1 MLFHNQQQ
9 YQPPTLLRSI
19 FLPEAAMHKSLP
31 YTRFI
36 LLICLLIAWT
46 QTVARAAEGATSNNG
61 SYSLTDVYRLALERA
76 ERIKISEEDLSIAR
90 QTKEQALAVLKP
102 RLNGFGSY
110 THYSEKKEVEGSLV
124 QPQAMYGW
132 GIRADQSFTLNGK
145 ELIAF
150 GIAKD
155 GIEKS
160 SYDLAAIKEEYLF
173 GVASAFYDIL
183 KAKRAREIAAAN
195 TGRLKG
201 LRDAVATR
209 LSLETT
215 TKTDLFRAEAELS
228 KAKTEEISAGNQLSL
243 AQAVLR
249 RLVDLT
255 RGYDIVE
262 PEAADQGEFAADTL
276 EAMKKEAMAHR
287 AEIKVLALESKIAE
301 QTVRFTKGEYWPTLS
316 VEGQYVN
323 SEQDPGTPYVV
334 EDSLSAGIR
343 LDVPLY
349 DGGLRRA
356 NVSQSRSRQHQ
367 AELQLKAL
375 TRQIEVEVEQAFLLV
390 TDLAS
395 TITALED
402 QLKFAKENYDA
413 VAKLFAHGLA
423 DRLDVLDANT
433 LLANSESQISEARY
447 SHQLS
452 LLGLARARGTFLN
465 PLVKSQIEN

>member
-1 MLFHNQQQ
+1 
-9 YQPPTLLRSI
+9 
-19 FLPEAAMHKSLP
+19 MHKSLS

-46 QTVARAAEGATSNNG
+46 QTSVQAGDRAVSLAG
-61 SYSLTDVYRLALERA
+61 SYLLTDVYRLALERA
-76 ERIKISEEDLSIAR
+76 ERIKVSEEDLSIAR
-90 QTKEQALAVLKP
+90 QTKEKALAVLKP

-110 THYSEKKEVEGSLV
+110 THYSEKKEIEGSLV
-124 QPQAMYGW
+124 QPQAVYEW

-209 LSLETT
+209 LTLEAT

-228 KAKTEEISAGNQLSL
+228 KAKTEEISAGNQFSL
-243 AQAVLR
+243 ARAVLR
-249 RLVDLT
+249 RLVDLAQ
-255 RGYDIVE
+255 GYDIVE

-276 EAMKKEAMAHR
+276 EAMKKEALAHR
-287 AEIKVLALESKIAE
+287 AEIKALALESKIAE

-316 VEGQYVN
+316 LEGQYMN

-349 DGGLRRA
+349 
-356 NVSQSRSRQHQ
+356 
-367 AELQLKAL
+367 
-375 TRQIEVEVEQAFLLV
+375 
-390 TDLAS
+390 
-395 TITALED
+395 
-402 QLKFAKENYDA
+402 
-413 VAKLFAHGLA
+413 
-423 DRLDVLDANT
+423 
-433 LLANSESQISEARY
+433 
-447 SHQLS
+447 LS
-452 LLGLARARGTFLN
+452 L
-465 PLVKSQIEN
+465 IHI